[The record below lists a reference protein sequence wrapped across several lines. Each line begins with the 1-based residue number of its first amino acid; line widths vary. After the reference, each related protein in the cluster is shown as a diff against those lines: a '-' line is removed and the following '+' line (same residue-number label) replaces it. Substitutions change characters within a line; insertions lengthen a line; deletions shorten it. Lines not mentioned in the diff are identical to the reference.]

1 MLSKCLNSRCSA
13 TFQYLGRGRLFR
25 IDFADV
31 GRKCAHSGKQL
42 VASIRSK
49 ACPIEHFWLCEN
61 CATTMTVALSDGGE
75 VRLVPYEVAARKPA
89 ATASPQSQP
98 ACKAT
103 AS

>member
-25 IDFADV
+25 VDFADV
-31 GRKCAHSGKQL
+31 GRKCARSGKEV

-75 VRLVPYEVAARKPA
+75 VHLIPVGDRKPIVAAAPRPHPA
-89 ATASPQSQP
+89 Y
-98 ACKAT
+98 KAT